1 MTDRYGGRPPSEA
14 DIAEIS
20 RTHLIRTPL
29 KPADLLFVFGTR
41 EDAALR
47 ADVACRLWRDGFFR
61 DAIVSGGV
69 TPGATVRNARSSR
82 PRWWTRGIPS
92 DRILEEHRAMNTGEN
107 VIFSLPV
114 IEAALGRSNI
124 RSVICLGNSW
134 TARRY
139 PMTLHRHWPEVEK
152 MLVTVDSFDTP
163 LALWHTHPEF
173 RRRVHVRMGQDRALQ
188 GERLHCGVAGA
199 GAVRRPSLFG
209 RIRNPLPSHSTG
221 PASVRSGRLELLDRG
236 RGQRQPDGVRRMPGA
251 DREGRRRRQRD
262 VPPGGGGDEGLRAPV
277 RRQRQPQMIGFAV
290 GLDLEAGK
298 VFGGDLLALLRVD
311 PLQPR
316 SVRRRCRRP
325 SAVVRRRTQIPRR
338 SIRPSAPRP

>member
-1 MTDRYGGRPPSEA
+1 VTDRHGGRQPSEA

-20 RTHLIRTPL
+20 RTHLIRTLL

-69 TPGATVRNARSSR
+69 TPGATRSECDIIKAAMVDG
-82 PRWWTRGIPS
+82 GIPS
-92 DRILEEHRAMNTGEN
+92 ARILEEHHAMNTGEN

-152 MLVTVDSFDTP
+152 MLVTIDSFDTP

-173 RRRVHVRMGQDRALQ
+173 RRRVMSEWNKIEPYKAQ
-188 GERLHCGVAGA
+188 GFIAEWPVPER
-199 GAVRRPSLFG
+199 
-209 RIRNPLPSHSTG
+209 
-221 PASVRSGRLELLDRG
+221 
-236 RGQRQPDGVRRMPGA
+236 
-251 DREGRRRRQRD
+251 
-262 VPPGGGGDEGLRAPV
+262 
-277 RRQRQPQMIGFAV
+277 
-290 GLDLEAGK
+290 
-298 VFGGDLLALLRVD
+298 
-311 PLQPR
+311 
-316 SVRRRCRRP
+316 
-325 SAVVRRRTQIPRR
+325 
-338 SIRPSAPRP
+338 